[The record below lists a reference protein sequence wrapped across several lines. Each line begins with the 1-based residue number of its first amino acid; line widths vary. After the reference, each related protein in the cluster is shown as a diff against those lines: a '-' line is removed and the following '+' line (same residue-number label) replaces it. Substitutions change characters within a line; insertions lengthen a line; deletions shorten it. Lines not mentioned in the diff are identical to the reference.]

1 MTTSA
6 QATPSSP
13 RSAADRGGAGSGTAG
28 RPGGPR
34 GWSRWAAVL
43 SIGTSRGFLE
53 YRRSFT
59 NKQDALNYFGI
70 SGLFLVAAYALRDS
84 AVPGTEIGF
93 GAVFLAGV
101 IGFVVAMGGIVTVAQ
116 VLSAEREDGTLLRA
130 KALPLGIPSYLVA
143 KGVHTLLITLTNVV
157 IILVPSLFLFDE
169 VGVRDVAAGATL
181 LAVVVVG
188 LLATVP
194 IGAVLGASITSSRAA
209 TGIMM
214 IPIMAISLVSGFFSP
229 IAALPEWAQWVAQAF
244 PVYWVGLGTR
254 SALLPDSMLGA
265 ELGQSWRPW
274 EMYGVLG
281 IWAVIG
287 MILAPLFLRRMA
299 RRQSGSRLAQDRERV
314 LSHA

>member
-1 MTTSA
+1 MSTTTA
-6 QATPSSP
+6 PTTDATVTDRPTGIHGLP
-13 RSAADRGGAGSGTAG
+13 RWRAIAAIGIS
-28 RPGGPR
+28 R
-34 GWSRWAAVL
+34 GW
-43 SIGTSRGFLE
+43 LE
-53 YRRSFT
+53 YLRSFA
-59 NKQDALNYFGI
+59 NRQDALNYFGI

-84 AVPGTEIGF
+84 RVPGTDIGF
-93 GAVFLAGV
+93 GSVFVAGV

-130 KALPLGIPSYLVA
+130 KALPLGIPAYLVA
-143 KGVHTLLITLTNVV
+143 KGVHTLLITLTNVA
-157 IILVPSLFLFDE
+157 IILVPSLLLFDS
-169 VGVRDVAAGATL
+169 VGLRDVAAGATL
-181 LAVVVVG
+181 LAVVLAG

-194 IGAVLGASITSSRAA
+194 VGAVLGASITSSRAA

-229 IAALPEWAQWVAQAF
+229 IAAMPEWAQWIAQAF

-265 ELGQSWRPW
+265 ELDQSWRPL

-281 IWAVIG
+281 VWAVIG
-287 MILAPLFLRRMA
+287 LVLAPLCLRRMA

-314 LSHA
+314 LNNT

>member
-1 MTTSA
+1 MSTTTDVPARS
-6 QATPSSP
+6 ATP
-13 RSAADRGGAGSGTAG
+13 GVAGLARWRAITAIG
-28 RPGGPR
+28 ISR
-34 GWSRWAAVL
+34 GW
-43 SIGTSRGFLE
+43 LE
-53 YRRSFT
+53 YLRSFA
-59 NKQDALNYFGI
+59 NRQDALNYFGI

-84 AVPGTEIGF
+84 RVPGTDIGF
-93 GAVFLAGV
+93 GSVFVAGV

-143 KGVHTLLITLTNVV
+143 KGVHTLLITLTNVA
-157 IILVPSLFLFDE
+157 IILVPSLLLFDS
-169 VGVRDVAAGATL
+169 VGLRDVAAGATL
-181 LAVVVVG
+181 LAVVLAG

-229 IAALPEWAQWVAQAF
+229 IAAMPEWAQWIAQVF

-265 ELGQSWRPW
+265 ELDQSWRPL

-281 IWAVIG
+281 VWAVIG
-287 MILAPLFLRRMA
+287 LVLAPLCLRRMA

-314 LSHA
+314 LNNT

>member
-1 MTTSA
+1 MSATTTLTDVPMA
-6 QATPSSP
+6 GPAT
-13 RSAADRGGAGSGTAG
+13 GVH
-28 RPGGPR
+28 
-34 GWSRWAAVL
+34 GWSRWRGIAA
-43 SIGTSRGFLE
+43 IGLSRGWLE
-53 YRRSFT
+53 YLRSFA
-59 NKQDALNYFGI
+59 NRQDALNYFGI

-84 AVPGTEIGF
+84 RVPGTDIGF
-93 GAVFLAGV
+93 GAVFVAGV

-130 KALPLGIPSYLVA
+130 KALPLGIPAYLVA
-143 KGVHTLLITLTNVV
+143 KGVHTLLITLTNVAIV
-157 IILVPSLFLFDE
+157 LVPSLVLFDA
-169 VGVRDVAAGATL
+169 VGLRDIAAGVTL
-181 LAVVVVG
+181 LAVIVAG

-229 IAALPEWAQWVAQAF
+229 IAAMPVWAQWIAQVF

-281 IWAVIG
+281 AWTVLG
-287 MILAPLFLRRMA
+287 LLLAPWFLRRMA
-299 RRQSGSRLAQDRERV
+299 RRQSGSRLAQDRDRV
-314 LSHA
+314 LNNA

>member
-1 MTTSA
+1 MSTTTA
-6 QATPSSP
+6 PTTDVPAGRATPGVHGWA
-13 RSAADRGGAGSGTAG
+13 RWRAITAIG
-28 RPGGPR
+28 ISR
-34 GWSRWAAVL
+34 GW
-43 SIGTSRGFLE
+43 LE
-53 YRRSFT
+53 YLRSFA
-59 NKQDALNYFGI
+59 NRQDALNYFGI

-84 AVPGTEIGF
+84 RVPGTDIGF
-93 GAVFLAGV
+93 GSVFVAGV

-130 KALPLGIPSYLVA
+130 KALPLGIPAYLVA
-143 KGVHTLLITLTNVV
+143 KGVHTLLITLTNVA
-157 IILVPSLFLFDE
+157 IILVPSLLLFDS
-169 VGVRDVAAGATL
+169 VGLRDVAAGATL
-181 LAVVVVG
+181 LAVVLAG

-194 IGAVLGASITSSRAA
+194 VGAVLGASITSSRAA

-229 IAALPEWAQWVAQAF
+229 IAAMPEWAQWIAQAF

-265 ELGQSWRPW
+265 ELDQSWRPF

-281 IWAVIG
+281 VWAVIG
-287 MILAPLFLRRMA
+287 LVLAPLCLRRMA

-314 LSHA
+314 LNNT